1 MFFSFSRS
9 LFFKILSNSNPQT
22 TVAKPGNPTC
32 LELLIIRCI
41 LGFFARVA
49 YRYHSHGTVTD
60 SLNSSLGSNHDN
72 LQLHDPL
79 KDKPWPGTKSAS
91 WAFLPSTV
99 PSPTR
104 LPQHEEEIYL
114 FFLFFFFPSLFNTQT
129 LNCKAWYI
137 LVSQQTFIVI
147 LPYPVQI
154 FPC

>member
-1 MFFSFSRS
+1 MYYFLYCVFSFS

-41 LGFFARVA
+41 LDFFARVA

-79 KDKPWPGTKSAS
+79 KRQTLTRNKVGKLSFPPEHCSLTNKAS
-91 WAFLPSTV
+91 STRRRNIPFLS
-99 PSPTR
+99 
-104 LPQHEEEIYL
+104 
-114 FFLFFFFPSLFNTQT
+114 FLFLSFPF
-129 LNCKAWYI
+129 
-137 LVSQQTFIVI
+137 
-147 LPYPVQI
+147 
-154 FPC
+154 